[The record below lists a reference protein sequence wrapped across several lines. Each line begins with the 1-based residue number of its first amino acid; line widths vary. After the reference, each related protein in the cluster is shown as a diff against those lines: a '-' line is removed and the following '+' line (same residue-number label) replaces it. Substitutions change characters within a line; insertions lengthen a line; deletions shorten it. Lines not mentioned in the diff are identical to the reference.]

1 MEVSYISVLFQVSLF
16 SCRIGSETR
25 DKGPGKN
32 KINSPGPGSY
42 GLPSLVS
49 LANMLIK

>member
-1 MEVSYISVLFQVSLF
+1 MEVSYISVLFHGSLY
-16 SCRIGSETR
+16 SSRIGSETR

-42 GLPSLVS
+42 GLPSLVRIE
-49 LANMLIK
+49 NVF